1 MNKSNSPENRSFTS
15 FAANRWPENGAG
27 MMSVNSQYVSL
38 SRFRHKG
45 LHLKTRTTKAHQ
57 NTTAVKEAVQA
68 KAKLSEAKQ
77 SYTWNSEH
85 LCHASGFGDGIHVCM
100 HKEWDGGRI
109 QNKVTPFLRQLHVQR
124 KHGKLLENTDSQRC
138 PLCPTTAQSKAP
150 MHQSWILMTGSIV
163 LTADVAVEKNCMFWS
178 CFVIGF
184 RACARQESASKNGLV
199 MRGNMRGVGRSC
211 CGKNDQKCVACYMFI
226 SLTGNPW
233 ALDQWISREKQAF
246 LWLQGFLKC
255 RPTCWGPSDYEA
267 LPMSDAIFIHTW
279 MFLRLQR
286 FWFQCQ
292 FNFGLASTLNHSP
305 VWRSFTW
312 QSIACFFVLW
322 RVVPAVQ
329 KNSHDVMMCW
339 EIGAFFAFVEHRLW
353 DHQPRRTSWTP
364 TGF

>member
-27 MMSVNSQYVSL
+27 MMSVNM
-38 SRFRHKG
+38 FRWVGSDTNVCIWKRG
-45 LHLKTRTTKAHQ
+45 QPKPIKTQPQWRKQ
-57 NTTAVKEAVQA
+57 CRP
-68 KAKLSEAKQ
+68 KQ
-77 SYTWNSEH
+77 S
-85 LCHASGFGDGIHVCM
+85 
-100 HKEWDGGRI
+100 
-109 QNKVTPFLRQLHVQR
+109 FLRQSSLTLETVSICVTCLALEMEFTFACTRSGMVEGFKTKWHHFFDSCTFKGSMENYWRIPTLKDVHCVQ
-124 KHGKLLENTDSQRC
+124 
-138 PLCPTTAQSKAP
+138 TTAQSKAP

-163 LTADVAVEKNCMFWS
+163 LTADVAVGKICMFWS

-184 RACARQESASKNGLV
+184 RACQESASKNGLV
-199 MRGNMRGVGRSC
+199 MRGNMRGVGHSC
-211 CGKNDQKCVACYMFI
+211 CGKNDQKCVACYMFS

-279 MFLRLQR
+279 MLLRLQR